1 VNIGVFSLMQWPQD
15 RSAERVFGDE
25 IAQAVEAE
33 RLGYDRAWFAEHH
46 FSRYGIDPAIHLTVA
61 NVAARTTRI
70 RLGTAV
76 TVLPFLPPIRAA
88 EELATLDILS
98 GGRIDWGVGRGY
110 QRHEFDAFEVDITES
125 RSRFEEGLEIIFRCW
140 QDGPFSHEGEHWRF
154 GPVDVL
160 PKPVQQPLVSP
171 SLRSGSLGVYPR
183 IPTYIA
189 AISPESCRWA
199 AENGLPLLA
208 DQFSPFE
215 RLVDG
220 RKIYEESFRKAGHTG
235 PLPEA
240 VALRQIYVGR
250 TREEARELAIPGLL
264 WYYRMLAKVGSPAR
278 HGEELPETYEAYKV
292 FAMLSGMAE
301 GTDEEFLQFLLDEVA
316 IAGDAAEVTDRIT
329 ALHEAGYPS
338 VICWMNFGGLRH
350 DEALASMRRFV
361 DHVAPE
367 LPR

>member
-1 VNIGVFSLMQWPQD
+1 MNVGVFSLMQWPHD
-15 RSAERVFGDE
+15 RSAARVYGDE
-25 IAQAVEAE
+25 ITQAVEAE

-61 NVAARTTRI
+61 NVAARTSRI

-125 RSRFEEGLEIIFRCW
+125 RSRFEEALDIIFRAW
-140 QDGPFSHEGEHWRF
+140 QDGPFEHHGRHWSF
-154 GPVDVL
+154 DAVDVL
-160 PKPVQQPLVSP
+160 PKPIQQ
-171 SLRSGSLGVYPR
+171 PR

-189 AISPESCRWA
+189 AISPASCRWA
-199 AENGLPLLA
+199 ATNGLPLLA

-215 RLVDG
+215 RLADG
-220 RKIYEESFRKAGHTG
+220 RKIYEEAFRRAGHAR

-240 VALRQIYVGR
+240 VALRQVFVGR
-250 TREEARELAIPGLL
+250 TREEAREIAIPGLL

-292 FAMLSGMAE
+292 FTMVSGMAE
-301 GTDEEFLQFLLDEVA
+301 GTEDDFVDFLLDEVA
-316 IAGDAAEVTDRIT
+316 VAGDASEVTDRLT
-329 ALHEAGYPS
+329 ALHDVGYPS
-338 VICWMNFGGLRH
+338 VICWMNFGGLHH
-350 DEALASMRRFV
+350 DDTLASMRRFI
-361 DHVAPE
+361 DDVAPE

>member
-1 VNIGVFSLMQWPQD
+1 MNIGVFSLMQWPQD
-15 RSAERVFGDE
+15 RSAQRVFGDE
-25 IAQAVEAE
+25 ISQAVEAE

-61 NVAARTTRI
+61 NVAARTNRI

-76 TVLPFLPPIRAA
+76 TVLPFIPPIRAA

-110 QRHEFDAFEVDITES
+110 QRHEFDAFEIDITES
-125 RSRFEEGLEIIFRCW
+125 RSRFEEGLEIIFRSW
-140 QDGPFSHEGEHWRF
+140 QEGPFSHDGTHWRF

-160 PKPVQQPLVSP
+160 PKPVQE
-171 SLRSGSLGVYPR
+171 PR

-189 AISPESCRWA
+189 AISPESVRWTGSK
-199 AENGLPLLA
+199 GLPLLV

-220 RKIYEESFRKAGHTG
+220 RKIYEESFRGAGHAG
-235 PLPEA
+235 PQPEA
-240 VALRQIYVGR
+240 VALRQVFVGR
-250 TREEARELAIPGLL
+250 TRAEARELAVPALL

-278 HGEELPETYEAYKV
+278 HGEELPESYEAYKV
-292 FAMLSGMAE
+292 FAMLSGMGE
-301 GTDEEFLQFLLDEVA
+301 GTEEEFLDFLLDEVA
-316 IAGDAAEVTDRIT
+316 IAGDAQEVTDRLT

-338 VICWMNFGGLRH
+338 VMCWMNFGGLKH
-350 DEALASMRRFV
+350 EDTTASMRRFI
-361 DHVAPE
+361 DEVAPE

>member
-1 VNIGVFSLMQWPQD
+1 MNVGVFSLMQWPQD
-15 RSAERVFGDE
+15 RSASRVFGDE

-46 FSRYGIDPAIHLTVA
+46 FSRYGIDPALHLTVA
-61 NVAARTTRI
+61 NVAARTSRI

-98 GGRIDWGVGRGY
+98 NGRIDWGVGRGY
-110 QRHEFDAFEVDITES
+110 QRHEFDAFEIPITES
-125 RSRFEEGLEIIFRCW
+125 RSRFEESLEIIFRAW
-140 QDGPFSHEGEHWRF
+140 QEGPFEHHGEHWNF
-154 GPVDVL
+154 DLVDVL
-160 PKPVQQPLVSP
+160 PKPVQQP
-171 SLRSGSLGVYPR
+171 R

-189 AISPESCRWA
+189 AISAESCRWTA
-199 AENGLPLLA
+199 SNGLPLLA

-215 RLVDG
+215 RLADG
-220 RKIYEESFRKAGHTG
+220 RKIYGDAFADAGHTG

-240 VALRQIYVGR
+240 VVLRQLFVGR
-250 TREEARELAIPGLL
+250 TREEAREIAIPGLL

-292 FAMLSGMAE
+292 FAMVSGMAE
-301 GTDEEFLQFLLDEVA
+301 GTEDDFVDFLLDEVA
-316 IAGDAAEVTDRIT
+316 IAGDAAEVTDRLT

-338 VICWMNFGGLRH
+338 VICWMNFGGLQH
-350 DEALASMRRFV
+350 DDTLASMRRFI
-361 DHVAPE
+361 DDVAPN

>member
-1 VNIGVFSLMQWPQD
+1 MNVGVFSLMQWPQD
-15 RSAERVFGDE
+15 RSAARVFGDE

-61 NVAARTTRI
+61 NVAARTSRI

-76 TVLPFLPPIRAA
+76 TVLPFLPPLRAA

-98 GGRIDWGVGRGY
+98 NGRVDWGVGRGY
-110 QRHEFDAFEVDITES
+110 QRHEFDAFEIDITES
-125 RSRFEEGLEIIFRCW
+125 RSRFEEALEIIFRAW
-140 QDGPFSHEGEHWRF
+140 QDGPFAHEGKHWAF

-160 PKPVQQPLVSP
+160 PKPVQRPLVSP
-171 SLRSGSLGVYPR
+171 PLRSGSLGVYPR

-189 AISPESCRWA
+189 AISPESCRWTA
-199 AENGLPLLA
+199 QHALPLLA

-220 RKIYEESFRKAGHTG
+220 RKIYEDAFREAGHSG

-240 VALRQIYVGR
+240 VALRQVFVGR
-250 TREEARELAIPGLL
+250 TRTEARELAVPGLL

-278 HGEELPETYEAYKV
+278 HGEDLPESYEAYKV
-292 FAMLSGMAE
+292 FAVLSGMAE
-301 GTDEEFLQFLLDEVA
+301 GTEEEFLDFLLDEVA
-316 IAGDAAEVTDRIT
+316 IAGDAKEVADRIT
-329 ALHEAGYPS
+329 ALHEVGYPS
-338 VICWMNFGGLRH
+338 VICWMNFGGLQH
-350 DEALASMRRFV
+350 DATLASMRRFV
-361 DHVAPE
+361 DEVAPE

>member
-1 VNIGVFSLMQWPQD
+1 LNIGVFSLMQWPQD
-15 RSAERVFGDE
+15 RSAQRVFGDE

-61 NVAARTTRI
+61 NVAARTSRI

-125 RSRFEEGLEIIFRCW
+125 RSRFEEALEIIFRAW
-140 QDGPFSHEGEHWRF
+140 QDGAFAHESTHWKF

-160 PKPVQQPLVSP
+160 PKPVQQP
-171 SLRSGSLGVYPR
+171 R

-189 AISPESCRWA
+189 AISPESVQWA
-199 AENGLPLLA
+199 AEQALPLLA

-220 RKIYEESFRKAGHTG
+220 RTIYEETFRGAGHTG
-235 PLPEA
+235 ALPEA
-240 VALRQIYVGR
+240 VALRQVFVGR
-250 TREEARELAIPGLL
+250 NREEARQLAVPGLL

-278 HGEELPETYEAYKV
+278 HGEELPESYEAYKV

-301 GTDEEFLQFLLDEVA
+301 GTEDDFVDFLLDEVA
-316 IAGDAAEVTDRIT
+316 IAGDAKEVADRIT
-329 ALHEAGYPS
+329 ALHEVGYPS
-338 VICWMNFGGLRH
+338 VICWMNFGGLQH
-350 DEALASMRRFV
+350 DDTLASMRRFV
-361 DHVAPE
+361 DEVAPE